1 MRVNSRS
8 TYLMVVQTFAYS
20 TTAHNQLKKC
30 HTIGRFIQPTDYNK
44 NITQEFPPMTTATL
58 TKDQLIELKKEFVEF
73 KLNEMSF
80 AELQDHVRSMMLLDI
95 DPDPE
100 ILKDTIDEYDDFLY
114 DILVSYVKDEE
125 NSYEILQE
133 YIHERHEND
142 WVND

>member
-1 MRVNSRS
+1 
-8 TYLMVVQTFAYS
+8 
-20 TTAHNQLKKC
+20 
-30 HTIGRFIQPTDYNK
+30 
-44 NITQEFPPMTTATL
+44 MTNTEL
-58 TKDQLIELKKEFVEF
+58 TEDQLIELKSEFVEF

-80 AELQDHVRSMMLLDI
+80 AELQDYVRSMMLLEV

-133 YIHERHEND
+133 FIHERHEND
-142 WVND
+142 WIDN